1 MLLFDSWC
9 VRVLNGG
16 VCSGMSEGD
25 SCRDCRTVEKMNVH
39 KCAVLMGVRVF
50 RSGECTEV

>member
-1 MLLFDSWC
+1 M
-9 VRVLNGG
+9 RVLNGG

-50 RSGECTEV
+50 QSGECTEV